1 MYPLVGITNDSFRL
15 FRIIG
20 FLKIGNELWAKRFD
34 RGKVGGNLAE
44 SLPDQTM
51 GQVGTERVTM
61 SA

>member
-15 FRIIG
+15 FWITG
-20 FLKIGNELWAKRFD
+20 FFKISDEFWPDGFD
-34 RGKVGGNLAE
+34 RGKVGGNLAQ